1 MNQFLANPSFPIL
14 VLYYAAC
21 LLNFAAALWMAISIV
36 RMRGTDLWLFRL
48 VLTVIGL
55 AYVIITVSMFK
66 NPEYGPHATSL
77 IWWWAIALFGLLVLL
92 QPTGMISGGII
103 RIGTYVGAILATWGS
118 YMVFTEQNAFGELA
132 TYYGFFG
139 ANLAAATWMVVG
151 SMLNEEMIQKKRI
164 IVMGVGVIYA
174 GLVVVGLQ
182 TMQMIL
188 ESPY

>member
-21 LLNFAAALWMAISIV
+21 LLNFVAAIWMAVSIV
-36 RMRGTDLWLFRL
+36 RMRGTDPWLARL
-48 VLTVIGL
+48 ALTVIGM

-66 NPEYGPHATSL
+66 TPEYAPHATSL
-77 IWWWAIALFGLLVLL
+77 IWWWAIAFFGLLVLL
-92 QPTGMISGGII
+92 QPTGMISASII
-103 RIGTYVGAILATWGS
+103 RAGTYFGAILAAWGA
-118 YMVFTEQNAFGELA
+118 YMVFTEQAAFEELA

-139 ANLAAATWMVVG
+139 ANLAAATWMLVNPIF
-151 SMLNEEMIQKKRI
+151 NEDMIQKKRMVI
-164 IVMGVGVIYA
+164 MGTGAVYA
-174 GLVVVGLQ
+174 TLVVIGLQ